1 MKRKVK
7 IAVAFLL
14 ILLISVIVF
23 SVIYFF
29 GSPPLNLSVKV
40 EKDIFE
46 KGEPVEIDVILKN
59 VGLWP
64 VTIEDVGFGG
74 VRVEDE
80 RGFFVSR
87 VFPVGSYPQI
97 SHITLDRG
105 DKIRRV
111 YEWPQIG
118 EEFAGPQYEVSTGT
132 YQFEAWVFFKCMGRL
147 YDWETSPTRI
157 VIV

>member
-1 MKRKVK
+1 MERKVK

-23 SVIYFF
+23 SVIYLF

-40 EKDIFE
+40 EKDICE

-64 VTIEDVGFGG
+64 VTIEDVDIG

-80 RGFFVSR
+80 RGNFVLR
-87 VFPVGSYPQI
+87 LLPPGLTPQI
-97 SHITLDRG
+97 GHITLDRG
-105 DKIRRV
+105 DEIREF
-111 YEWPQIG
+111 YIFPQVG
-118 EEFAGPQYEVSTGT
+118 EAPAVPQELQTGT
-132 YQFEAWVFFKCMGRL
+132 YQIEVWVNFKFMDRL

-157 VIV
+157 VVV